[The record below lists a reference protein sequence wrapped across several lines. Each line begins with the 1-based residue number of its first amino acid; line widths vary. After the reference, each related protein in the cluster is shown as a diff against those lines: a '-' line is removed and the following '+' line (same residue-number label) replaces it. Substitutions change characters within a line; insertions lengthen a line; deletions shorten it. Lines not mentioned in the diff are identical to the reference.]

1 MENKDLELA
10 PEQQKRAYVYSGFSQ
25 ADHNI
30 QLPGKPL
37 SKVPI
42 GTAYH
47 PAQRHQPTWEELEIQ
62 HYLLKQPRR
71 RRLSDGFVAFLYFAA
86 CTALLWWLF

>member
-1 MENKDLELA
+1 MENKDLTNVRE
-10 PEQQKRAYVYSGFSQ
+10 EEKRAYVYTGFSQ
-25 ADHNI
+25 PDHNI

-62 HYLLKQPRR
+62 HYLLNKPRR
-71 RRLSDGFVAFLYFAA
+71 RRLSDGFIAFLYFAA
-86 CTALLWWLF
+86 CALFLWVLW